1 MRPHLI
7 DGGRAKVTVQK
18 MGRLKTEDIELVG
31 QSGLFDEA
39 WYLEQHPEFI
49 GPYAQPL
56 RHYLEIGWRR
66 GDAPSPY
73 FDAAHYLSANPDVA
87 AAGVNPLLHYV
98 RFGRNEG
105 RAMRAMPQTDAADDI
120 AFSVILATY
129 NRAGIIEDSIRSIL
143 AQTHRNFELI
153 IVDDGSADGTEALVR
168 ERFAAE
174 FADGRITYIRFSRN
188 LGVSAAR
195 NAGLLAARNPWIAYV
210 DSDNV
215 VDPRF
220 LDAFARRIVMNEGV
234 RTLYARFFQESVP
247 RVVGRAFDLEALR
260 RDNYIDLGVFVHH
273 AACFQELGGFDI
285 SLRRLVD
292 WDLILKYL
300 HRYPPVFV
308 GEVLMTY
315 RDRDGKK
322 LGRITDREA
331 VTLPMA
337 RILRRYDVCP
347 TVTSVIVCYNQAEYI
362 AEAIESVLAQR
373 GDFYQDIVVADDGST
388 DGTAEIVQ
396 RYCEKNRWRMRS
408 IGDGI
413 NRGISGNFRRS
424 FATAAG
430 AYLAILEG
438 DDYWSDRDKI
448 AKQVAFL
455 EANPDCSM
463 VFSKIEVEAAGSRR
477 RTTLERQDRI
487 RKNKLD
493 AADFL
498 ADPSLN
504 LIANLSSCMFRSD
517 LMKELPGILYRHR
530 LSEMGLAFHLDRF
543 GAIGYLN
550 RPMSVYRMHAQ
561 GTWSGASAEMK
572 LSSGRQVR
580 EVAKLV
586 ARDRYKG
593 AIQDILDRHY
603 TQAPT
608 A

>member
-1 MRPHLI
+1 MP
-7 DGGRAKVTVQK
+7 GC
-18 MGRLKTEDIELVG
+18 
-31 QSGLFDEA
+31 
-39 WYLEQHPEFI
+39 
-49 GPYAQPL
+49 
-56 RHYLEIGWRR
+56 WRR
-66 GDAPSPY
+66 A
-73 FDAAHYLSANPDVA
+73 
-87 AAGVNPLLHYV
+87 
-98 RFGRNEG
+98 
-105 RAMRAMPQTDAADDI
+105 
-120 AFSVILATY
+120 
-129 NRAGIIEDSIRSIL
+129 
-143 AQTHRNFELI
+143 
-153 IVDDGSADGTEALVR
+153 
-168 ERFAAE
+168 
-174 FADGRITYIRFSRN
+174 
-188 LGVSAAR
+188 
-195 NAGLLAARNPWIAYV
+195 NPWIAYV

-220 LDAFARRIVMNEGV
+220 LDAFARRIVVNEGV

-247 RVVGRAFDLEALR
+247 RVVGRTFDLEALR

-292 WDLILKYL
+292 WDLILKYV

-455 EANPDCSM
+455 EANTDCSM

-487 RKNKLD
+487 RKTKLD

-517 LMKELPGILYRHR
+517 LMKELPGVLYRHR

-561 GTWSGASAEMK
+561 GTWSGASAEAK